1 MDPKENYQN
10 PEIRVFDINNAFK
23 DSEIKGIIS
32 TIGGSDSIRLLQ
44 NLETEEILKNQNF
57 SWVSQTLLQYSVF

>member
-57 SWVSQTLLQYSVF
+57 S